1 MSQEENLHWEACL
14 PAGWQPLFREL
25 LSDLQSAGISVRVT
39 QAKEKFGELRVYIDR
54 PDQAAA
60 PLIAAAEQRST
71 RMCQD
76 CGAAGELMV
85 RNHLFAT
92 LCAEHGVGFTK
103 PLGRPM
109 ISLNLRYPKDD

>member
-1 MSQEENLHWEACL
+1 MSHDENLHWESYL
-14 PAGWQPLFREL
+14 PAGWRPLFRQL
-25 LSDLQSAGISVRVT
+25 LADLHSAGISVRVT

-71 RMCQD
+71 RMCQE

-85 RNHLFAT
+85 GNYLYAT
-92 LCAEHGVGFTK
+92 LCEEHGAGFTK